1 MTSVMGGVLFMNQ
14 NKVFLAFYKG
24 KADNRLYHFYDTI
37 TRLFT
42 RGLYSHCEIVI
53 SKQDGLYECYS
64 SSIRD
69 GGVRVKTMKLDSSHW
84 DLILLN
90 ISKEQVLDF
99 YKQTANC
106 SYDLLGALGIV
117 LGLRQHP
124 HKYFCSEWCYD
135 AIINKQN
142 GWRFSP
148 NDLYALFPL
157 IQDKPKE

>member
-1 MTSVMGGVLFMNQ
+1 MD
-14 NKVFLAFYKG
+14 NKVYLACYHGRADKVGHRLCDGITRFMTKG
-24 KADNRLYHFYDTI
+24 K
-37 TRLFT
+37 
-42 RGLYSHCEIVI
+42 YSHCEIVI

-124 HKYFCSEWCYD
+124 DKYFCSEWCFE
-135 AIINKQN
+135 AITNKQN
-142 GWRFSP
+142 GYRFSP
-148 NDLYALFPL
+148 NDLYAMKSILTRRH
-157 IQDKPKE
+157 

>member
-1 MTSVMGGVLFMNQ
+1 MTSVMDGVLFMNQ

-24 KADNRLYHFYDTI
+24 KADNRLYRFYDAI
-37 TRLFT
+37 TCFFT
-42 RGLYSHCEIVI
+42 RGLYSHVEIAI
-53 SKQDGLYECYS
+53 EDSDGLYSCYS

-69 GGVRVKTMKLDSSHW
+69 GGVRVKTMKLDTNHW
-84 DLILLN
+84 DLIPLT
-90 ISKEQVLDF
+90 ITKEQVLDF

-124 HKYFCSEWCYD
+124 KKYFCSEWCFE
-135 AIINKQN
+135 AITNKQN

>member
-1 MTSVMGGVLFMNQ
+1 MVY
-14 NKVFLAFYKG
+14 LALYKG
-24 KADNRLYHFYDTI
+24 KADNRLYRFYDAV

-42 RGLYSHCEIVI
+42 QGLYSHCEIVI

-69 GGVRVKTMKLDSSHW
+69 GGVRVKTMKLDTNHW
-84 DLILLN
+84 DLIPLN

-117 LGLRQHP
+117 LGLRQHSK
-124 HKYFCSEWCYD
+124 KYFCSEWCYD
-135 AIINKQN
+135 AITNKQN